1 VSDKDYYAPGTY
13 NDPNAPWNQEEPIE
27 DTDAFQDAKMELWDE
42 RITDVPYMLEAI
54 GEQPDKDLA
63 HLARLIKGNF
73 TGVHTMT
80 IGAYVSKW
88 VYAYTEPSDEDVIES
103 MQEPDGE

>member
-1 VSDKDYYAPGTY
+1 MSMNDNYPPGAA
-13 NDPNAPWNQEEPIE
+13 NDPNAPWNQEDITE
-27 DTDAFQDAKMELWDE
+27 TDAFQDAKMEMWDE

-73 TGVHTMT
+73 TGIHTSV

-88 VYAYTEPSDEDVIES
+88 VCAYCEPSDDEVIE
-103 MQEPDGE
+103 ELNHEGE